1 MDGDGTGPRHAIR
14 YEADESPPKPLA
26 LGLGLQLAVLTIAGV
41 VLTPVIVIRAAGGDE
56 SYLSWA
62 VFAAVAVSGLTTV
75 LQAVRIGRVGA
86 GYVLMMGTS
95 GAFIAV
101 CVTAIVEG
109 GPAMLATL
117 VVISSLF
124 QFALSARL
132 SLLRRILTP
141 AVAGTVI
148 MLIAVT
154 VMPIVF
160 GMLTEVP
167 AGTPA
172 AAAPVCALATALVIV
187 CIALKATG
195 VLRLWAPVVGV
206 VVGSLVAGYYGLYD
220 TARIAEAAWIGL
232 PEVGWPGF
240 DLDFGPVFWGLLP
253 AFVFVTL
260 VGAIETLGDSVAIQR
275 VSWRRP
281 RAVDFRAVQGA
292 VAADGVGN
300 LLSGLMG
307 TVPNTT
313 YSTSISVTELTGVA
327 ARSVGVAVGVVFV
340 AAAFL
345 PKVLAAVLAI
355 PGPVVAA
362 YATVLLSVLFV
373 LGMTVVIQDGIDYRK
388 GLVAGVSFW
397 IGVGFQHGL
406 IFPDFVAGV
415 AGGLFQ
421 NGMTAGGLAAI
432 LMTVFLE
439 LSAPRRH
446 RFEADLDV
454 SVLPRMREFLGAFA
468 ARSGWG
474 EEMAGRLDA
483 AGEETLLTLLAAE
496 DRGDGVPEPG
506 DPAPGDGAGKEPA
519 GRRLLLVAHKE
530 GEGAVLEFVSA
541 AGSENLQDRIAL
553 LGERSAGAPVERE
566 VSLRLLRHV
575 ASSVHHQQYHDTD
588 IVAVRVDAPGAVRG
602 ARA

>member
-1 MDGDGTGPRHAIR
+1 MNGDGSRPRSGVR
-14 YEADESPPKPLA
+14 YQPDESPPKALA
-26 LGLGLQLAVLTIAGV
+26 FGLGLQLAVLTIAGV

-56 SYLSWA
+56 VFLSWA
-62 VFAAVAVSGLTTV
+62 VFAAVAVSGVNTV
-75 LQAVRIGRVGA
+75 LQAVRVGRVGA

-101 CVTAIVEG
+101 CVAAIAEG

-141 AVAGTVI
+141 TVAGTVI

-160 GMLTEVP
+160 DMLMQVP
-167 AGTPA
+167 AA
-172 AAAPVCALATALVIV
+172 APPFAAPVCALATALVV
-187 CIALKATG
+187 VGIALRAKGA
-195 VLRLWAPVVGV
+195 LRLWAPVIGV
-206 VVGSLVAGYYGLYD
+206 VTGSVVAAFYGLYD
-220 TARIAEAAWIGL
+220 VGRIADAAWVGL
-232 PEVGWPGF
+232 PEAGWPGF

-300 LLSGLMG
+300 LLSGLAG

-327 ARSVGVAVGVVFV
+327 ARSVGVAAGVVFIAV
-340 AAAFL
+340 AFL
-345 PKVLAAVLAI
+345 PKVLAAILAI

-362 YATVLLSVLFV
+362 YATVLLSMLFV
-373 LGMTVVIQDGIDYRK
+373 LGMTVVIQDGVDYRK
-388 GLVAGVSFW
+388 ALVAGVSFW
-397 IGVGFQHGL
+397 VGVGFQHGL

-415 AGGLFQ
+415 AGGLLQ

-432 LMTVFLE
+432 LMTGFLE
-439 LSAPRRH
+439 LTAPRR
-446 RFEADLDV
+446 RRLEADLDL
-454 SVLPRMREFLGAFA
+454 SALPKMREFLAAFA
-468 ARSGWG
+468 ARGGWG
-474 EEMAGRLDA
+474 EEMAGRLEA
-483 AGEETLLTLLAAE
+483 AGEETLLTLLHEEEDPEGGEEKGAE
-496 DRGDGVPEPG
+496 RRG
-506 DPAPGDGAGKEPA
+506 A
-519 GRRLLLVAHKE
+519 RRRMLLVAHKE
-530 GEGAVLEFVSA
+530 WAGAVLEFVA
-541 AGSENLQDRIAL
+541 APGNENLQDRIAL
-553 LGERSAGAPVERE
+553 LGERSAGAPIERE

-588 IVAVRVDAPGAVRG
+588 IVTVRVDAPGALRS